1 MGLPVLHCPA
11 EVMHIDF
18 YFRAVYHRNWHA
30 ILHQAAEFHPNE
42 TTYCGNMTSYRFFK
56 TLDAVAQYY
65 FRFRI

>member
-1 MGLPVLHCPA
+1 MPNFVEKNRSKSRSMGLPVLHCPA

-42 TTYCGNMTSYRFFK
+42 TTYCGK
-56 TLDAVAQYY
+56 
-65 FRFRI
+65 